1 MKFLVPGQEVLDPT
15 EGFAPYDL
23 EPINDR
29 CINCEK
35 IKKILES
42 NRNLTNVA
50 SGDFISNVVG
60 ALFWL
65 YIAVLLTPE
74 EYGLLNIF
82 GTYIS

>member
-35 IKKILES
+35 IKKILATITIDQ
-42 NRNLTNVA
+42 R
-50 SGDFISNVVG
+50 SGPICKDCFI
-60 ALFWL
+60 L
-65 YIAVLLTPE
+65 YKI
-74 EYGLLNIF
+74 
-82 GTYIS
+82 